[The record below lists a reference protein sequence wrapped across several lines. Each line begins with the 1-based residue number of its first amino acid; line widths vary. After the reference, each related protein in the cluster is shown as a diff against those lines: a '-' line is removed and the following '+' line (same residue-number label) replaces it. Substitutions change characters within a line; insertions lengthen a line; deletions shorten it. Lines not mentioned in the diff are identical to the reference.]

1 VTTGKCPGS
10 LFAKATAGH
19 SRLQGYNFKN
29 ILIRSQHIYEEMGTC
44 HCCDGLKSVS
54 GPDIKDF
61 DENCNPTS
69 TGGLQICSNCGN
81 KICDPET
88 WENICN
94 CPEDCR

>member
-1 VTTGKCPGS
+1 MQNFY
-10 LFAKATAGH
+10 FANFTCGDRGQIIGAAKLPTA
-19 SRLQGYNFKN
+19 
-29 ILIRSQHIYEEMGTC
+29 
-44 HCCDGLKSVS
+44 CCDGLKSVS

-61 DENCNPTS
+61 DENCNPAS